1 MAKISRKAGTWLL
14 VLARQSIEYFLET
27 KNFLPFEKLKI
38 PTEIKEE
45 VIAIRA
51 GFVLLEMQGNEY
63 RKPYV
68 RGVNGLFEAVEPLG
82 KLITQ
87 LAVNAAF
94 FDPSTPRLKPYEL
107 NELVIHVYLPGKRSK
122 VVESEIKVGEG
133 ILLEV
138 RGKMAFELP
147 ILFDKAESIE
157 HRLRRFRLKLGV
169 SRKSAEKDIE
179 YFTFG
184 GQHFSD

>member
-1 MAKISRKAGTWLL
+1 
-14 VLARQSIEYFLET
+14 
-27 KNFLPFEKLKI
+27 
-38 PTEIKEE
+38 
-45 VIAIRA
+45 
-51 GFVLLEMQGNEY
+51 
-63 RKPYV
+63 
-68 RGVNGLFEAVEPLG
+68 
-82 KLITQ
+82 
-87 LAVNAAF
+87 
-94 FDPSTPRLKPYEL
+94 
-107 NELVIHVYLPGKRSK
+107 LPGKRSK